1 MKAIRFLGQKK
12 IVVED
17 VPDPVA
23 QGGEANVKIKASA
36 LCRSDLSIYHGS
48 PVLDKKEA
56 GKVIPGHEP
65 CGVVEEVGKDVNR
78 DYLEPGDKVAIYLAI
93 GCGQCI
99 YCKSGYM
106 MLCKNWK
113 CIGFDVDGGH
123 AEYIKI
129 PANNCLKLPPEMD
142 FMEGALSTDK
152 FGTLYHAQKRV
163 GVSGRDKVAIFG
175 MGPMGEAGVM
185 VAKALNATVI
195 AIDVLDER
203 LIFAK
208 EIGAD
213 YMVNGS
219 QCNVL
224 EAISEITR
232 GEGVDVAIDCSGN
245 SKGEKDALS
254 IIKPFGQV
262 VYIGENKEVLINPSD
277 QLIRKEAMLLGSWY
291 FPIWEFEE
299 IAQFIVRKKVPL
311 KKMVTHTFKFRD
323 AARAYEMFD
332 KRLTGA
338 VLLVNND

>member
-1 MKAIRFLGQKK
+1 
-12 IVVED
+12 
-17 VPDPVA
+17 
-23 QGGEANVKIKASA
+23 
-36 LCRSDLSIYHGS
+36 
-48 PVLDKKEA
+48 
-56 GKVIPGHEP
+56 
-65 CGVVEEVGKDVNR
+65 
-78 DYLEPGDKVAIYLAI
+78 
-93 GCGQCI
+93 
-99 YCKSGYM
+99 
-106 MLCKNWK
+106 
-113 CIGFDVDGGH
+113 
-123 AEYIKI
+123 
-129 PANNCLKLPPEMD
+129 
-142 FMEGALSTDK
+142 ME
-152 FGTLYHAQKRV
+152 
-163 GVSGRDKVAIFG
+163 
-175 MGPMGEAGVM
+175 EAGVM

-262 VYIGENKEVLINPSD
+262 VYIGENTEVLINPSD

-323 AARAYEMFD
+323 AAGAYEMFD